1 MFDILDLP
9 DHQTLLKLAERYPQL
24 EIPALET
31 WLKLMR
37 LSADC
42 QNDLDRFLAEHE
54 LSQRRFFVLILLARN
69 PGGLQVSQ
77 LARGTGVSC
86 ATMTGVVDGLVKA
99 GQVTRKACTEDRRC
113 FVVKIAAAGMEL
125 LDRVLPQ
132 HYQRVS
138 GIMAPLDE
146 TEREQLRALL
156 TKLGRG
162 LAALEPNGGS
172 QGENDESCGL

>member
-9 DHQTLLKLAERYPQL
+9 DHQTLLKLAQRYPQL
-24 EIPALET
+24 EIPALEA
-31 WLKLMR
+31 WLSLMR

-42 QNDLDRFLAEHE
+42 QNDLERFLAGHS

-69 PGGLQVSQ
+69 PEGLQVSQ
-77 LARGTGVSC
+77 LAKGTGVSC

-99 GQVTRKACTEDRRC
+99 GQVTRQTHDEDRRA
-113 FVVKIAAAGMEL
+113 FRVKITAAGVAL

-138 GIMAPLDE
+138 RIMAPLDAA
-146 TEREQLRALL
+146 ERTQLRGLL
-156 TKLGRG
+156 AKLGRG
-162 LAALEPNGGS
+162 LAS
-172 QGENDESCGL
+172 IDNDTNKGV